1 LEATIEGYLMG
12 EEKTPKK
19 GRSVALSGVIGF
31 VLLALLV
38 GMIIGGA
45 VTLLVI
51 TPYIGQLHQQ
61 NNSNQ
66 ATTGNQNSNN
76 QTGNNNQGPTNTPY
90 DPYNNNQNNYN
101 QGPTNSPN
109 NNNNQA
115 NTGNRNNTQNNN
127 QNNDTSQGIS
137 NNNPA
142 ITNPTG
148 QYSSTGSQFSVT
160 TPDNGTQASG
170 TISAN
175 VNCVV
180 QQSGNNIQFD
190 LTITPTSVPQS
201 LSQAIQNSP
210 VTFNFAG
217 TISGSQFNA
226 QASGTGG
233 SDTTSP
239 TFNLSLSGS
248 FGSNTL
254 TITLTSASGS
264 QTSISTP
271 HSITLQSS

>member
-1 LEATIEGYLMG
+1 MV
-12 EEKTPKK
+12 EEKTTKK
-19 GRSVALSGVIGF
+19 GRSIALSGVICF
-31 VLLALLV
+31 VIVALLV

-61 NNSNQ
+61 GNDNQ
-66 ATTGNQNSNN
+66 ATTGNQNSNYQN
-76 QTGNNNQGPTNTPY
+76 GNNNQGPTST
-90 DPYNNNQNNYN
+90 
-101 QGPTNSPN
+101 PN

-115 NTGNRNNTQNNN
+115 NTGNQNNS
-127 QNNDTSQGIS
+127 QNDSQSQGI
-137 NNNPA
+137 NNSNPA

-175 VNCVV
+175 VNCIV
-180 QQSGNNIQFD
+180 QQSENNIQLD
-190 LTITPTSVPQS
+190 LTITPTNVPQS

-233 SDTTSP
+233 SDNTSP
-239 TFNLSLSGS
+239 NFNLNLSGS

-254 TITLTSASGS
+254 TITVTSTSDS
-264 QTSISTP
+264 QISISTP
-271 HSITLQSS
+271 HSITLQSN

>member
-1 LEATIEGYLMG
+1 MV
-12 EEKTPKK
+12 EEKTTKK
-19 GRSVALSGVIGF
+19 GRSIALSGVIGF
-31 VLLALLV
+31 VIVALLV

-61 NNSNQ
+61 GNDNQ
-66 ATTGNQNSNN
+66 ATTGNQNSNYQN
-76 QTGNNNQGPTNTPY
+76 GNNNQGPTSIPNNPN
-90 DPYNNNQNNYN
+90 DNNQNTYN
-101 QGPTNSPN
+101 QGPTSTPN

-115 NTGNRNNTQNNN
+115 NTGNQNNS
-127 QNNDTSQGIS
+127 QNNSQSQGI
-137 NNNPA
+137 NNSNPA

-175 VNCVV
+175 VNCIV
-180 QQSGNNIQFD
+180 QQSENNIQLD
-190 LTITPTSVPQS
+190 LTITPTNVPQS

-233 SDTTSP
+233 SDNTSP
-239 TFNLSLSGS
+239 NFNLNLSGS

-254 TITLTSASGS
+254 TITVTSASGS
-264 QTSISTP
+264 QISISTP
-271 HSITLQSS
+271 HSVILQSN

>member
-1 LEATIEGYLMG
+1 MG
-12 EEKTPKK
+12 EEKTSKK

-31 VLLALLV
+31 VLVALLI

-51 TPYIGQLHQQ
+51 TPYISQLHQQ
-61 NNSNQ
+61 GNDNQ
-66 ATTGNQNSNN
+66 ATTGNQNSNYQN
-76 QTGNNNQGPTNTPY
+76 GNNNQGPTSTPNNQSNTG
-90 DPYNNNQNNYN
+90 NQNN
-101 QGPTNSPN
+101 S
-109 NNNNQA
+109 
-115 NTGNRNNTQNNN
+115 QNNS
-127 QNNDTSQGIS
+127 QSQGI
-137 NNNPA
+137 NNSNPA

-180 QQSGNNIQFD
+180 QQSGNSIQLD

-210 VTFNFAG
+210 VTFNFGG
-217 TISGSQFNA
+217 TISGSQFSA

-233 SDTTSP
+233 SDPASP
-239 TFNLSLSGS
+239 TFNLNLSGS

-254 TITLTSASGS
+254 TITVTSASGS
-264 QTSISTP
+264 QISISTP
-271 HSITLQSS
+271 HSVILQSN

>member
-1 LEATIEGYLMG
+1 MV
-12 EEKTPKK
+12 EEKTTKK
-19 GRSVALSGVIGF
+19 GRSIALSGVIGF
-31 VLLALLV
+31 VIVALLV

-61 NNSNQ
+61 GNDNQ
-66 ATTGNQNSNN
+66 ATTGNQNSNYQN
-76 QTGNNNQGPTNTPY
+76 GNNNQGPTST
-90 DPYNNNQNNYN
+90 
-101 QGPTNSPN
+101 PN

-115 NTGNRNNTQNNN
+115 NTGNQNNS
-127 QNNDTSQGIS
+127 QNDSQSQGI
-137 NNNPA
+137 NNSNPA

-175 VNCVV
+175 VNCIV
-180 QQSGNNIQFD
+180 QQSENNIQLD
-190 LTITPTSVPQS
+190 LTITPTNVPQS

-233 SDTTSP
+233 SDNTSP
-239 TFNLSLSGS
+239 NFNLNLSGS

-254 TITLTSASGS
+254 TITVTSTSDS
-264 QTSISTP
+264 QISISTP
-271 HSITLQSS
+271 HSITLQSN